1 VKKLLVS
8 ATTVALLAVPAV
20 TAPQASAHRGHD
32 AHGPSVTVMTRNV
45 YVGAD
50 IQRPLRAVAGKTGQD
65 ALVALGNAN
74 HELLEVVEQ
83 TDFRVRSR
91 LLAREIARTK
101 PDLVGLQ
108 EVALY
113 RSGPL
118 ELGLDKLGTPNA
130 EEVDQDFLK
139 ILLRSLARK
148 GAFYIPVAV
157 QVESDV
163 EAPSFTGSPFDGTI
177 ADAQDARLTVSDVI
191 IKRLGSRV
199 RVQDSGG
206 ANYQARLP
214 IDIAGVVS
222 QSFVRG
228 YSWVDA
234 RAGSFK
240 FRFINTHLEAFSSD
254 LALAQARELLSGPAA
269 VARPTIIVCDCN
281 SDPLSSSVK
290 PTDPGGTPHN
300 GPYNF
305 IVGSGFDDEW
315 LDWAP
320 AEEGWTSGLSET
332 VDDPTPAGFD
342 HRIDMVFTR
351 TAKPGGMKVR
361 WGAVTGDELRDRD
374 PVTGLW
380 PSDHAGVVLKL
391 RP

>member
-1 VKKLLVS
+1 
-8 ATTVALLAVPAV
+8 
-20 TAPQASAHRGHD
+20 
-32 AHGPSVTVMTRNV
+32 MTRNI

-50 IQRPLRAVAGKTGQD
+50 IQRPLRAVAGKTGAE

-118 ELGLDKLGTPNA
+118 ELDKLGLPNA
-130 EEVDQDFLK
+130 TEVDIDFLK
-139 ILLRSLARK
+139 VLLKALARK
-148 GAFYIPVAV
+148 GAYYWPAAV
-157 QVESDV
+157 QVGSDV

-177 ADAQDARLTVSDVI
+177 ADAQDARLTVRDVVL
-191 IKRLGSRV
+191 KRVFSRV
-199 RVQDSGG
+199 KVTDSGG
-206 ANYQARLP
+206 GQYQARLN
-214 IDIAGVVS
+214 IDLAGLS

-234 RAGSFK
+234 RAGK
-240 FRFINTHLEAFSSD
+240 FRFRFLNTHLEAFSSD
-254 LALAQARELLSGPAA
+254 LALAQAQELLAGPAA
-269 VARPTIIVCDCN
+269 VSKPTILVCDCN
-281 SDPLSSSVK
+281 SDPLNSSVK

-320 AEEGWTSGLSET
+320 AEEGWTSGLSEL
-332 VDDPTPAGFD
+332 VNDPTPAGFD
-342 HRIDMVFTR
+342 HRIDMIFSR
-351 TAKPGGMKVR
+351 TSKPGGLKVK
-361 WGAVTGDELRDRD
+361 WGTVTGDELRDRD

-391 RP
+391 RPSR